1 MIKGLRLLSI
11 VLILFSIFSCDKKGE
26 QLWEDEKNQ
35 IRTYLQD
42 KGVNYF
48 TENPESGY
56 FYYFTDPDASG
67 GRPNSNSTI
76 EVVYR
81 IESLDGT
88 VYIESNLGET
98 ERIVL
103 SQSIVGLQL
112 GMPNF
117 LVGTKGFLIL
127 PSRLAYGKKGYTDDY
142 GDEIIPPNTVLV
154 IYVELVEVH
163 PHF

>member
-1 MIKGLRLLSI
+1 MASSIKYLTFLLF
-11 VLILFSIFSCDKKGE
+11 LTALFSCNRKGE

-67 GRPNSNSTI
+67 GRPNANSTV

-81 IESLDGT
+81 IEGLDGT
-88 VYIESNLGET
+88 VFIESNLGET
-98 ERIVL
+98 ERIEL
-103 SQSIVGLQL
+103 SQSVVGLQL

-117 LVGTKGFLIL
+117 SVGTKGFLIL

-154 IYVELVEVH
+154 IYVELIEVH